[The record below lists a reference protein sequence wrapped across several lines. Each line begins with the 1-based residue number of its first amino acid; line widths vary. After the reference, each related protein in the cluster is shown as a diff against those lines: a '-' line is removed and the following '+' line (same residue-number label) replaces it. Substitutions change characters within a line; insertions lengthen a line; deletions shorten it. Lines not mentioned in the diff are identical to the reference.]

1 VNLSGIIFDI
11 KHFAVHDG
19 PGIRTTVFLKGCPL
33 RCLWCHN
40 PESISPSPQLL
51 STPRKCIGC
60 DNCFE
65 VCPEGAHRKV
75 NGLHV
80 IDREKCRTH
89 GECVDGCYAGAL
101 EMAGYE
107 VTVEDVMEE
116 VLRDRTFYA
125 HSGGGVTLSGGEPL
139 AQHEFS
145 AGLLRAAKDQG
156 LHTALDTSGH
166 APWLILEKTLR
177 HVDLVLYDLKHMD
190 PERHAELTGVSNGL
204 ILENLRSLDRL
215 GASIWIRIPL
225 IPGLNDD
232 DANLKATGE
241 LLSQLEN
248 IERVEILR
256 YHRLAETKY
265 ASTGIEYALKGLE
278 PPTEAEA
285 ESSRRILLDQG
296 VPDGILSRR

>member
-1 VNLSGIIFDI
+1 VNPKGTIFDI

-33 RCLWCHN
+33 SCLWCHN
-40 PESISPSPQLL
+40 PESISPGPQLL
-51 STPRKCIGC
+51 FTPSKCIGC
-60 DNCFE
+60 GYCFE
-65 VCPEGAHRKV
+65 ACPEGVHRTV
-75 NGLHV
+75 DGSHV
-80 IDREKCRTH
+80 IDWERCQTH

-107 VTVEDVMEE
+107 ATVEEVMEE
-116 VLRDRTFYA
+116 VLRDRTFHA
-125 HSGGGVTLSGGEPL
+125 TSGGGVTLSGGEPL

-145 AGLLRAAKDQG
+145 AALLRAAKAEG

-166 APWLILEKTLR
+166 APWSRLDGIQR

-190 PERHAELTGVSNGL
+190 PKRHEELTGVSNDL

-215 GASIWIRIPL
+215 GKATWIRIPL

-232 DANLKATGE
+232 DANYEAMGE
-241 LLSQLEN
+241 FLSALEN
-248 IERVEILR
+248 VERVEVLR

-265 ASTGIEYALKGLE
+265 ASAGMDYALRGLE
-278 PPTEAEA
+278 PPTEDET
-285 ESSRRILLDQG
+285 ESRQRILASRG
-296 VPDGILSRR
+296 VSERILR

>member
-1 VNLSGIIFDI
+1 VSTSGTIFDI

-33 RCLWCHN
+33 SCLWCHN
-40 PESISPSPQLL
+40 PESISPSLQLL
-51 STPRKCIGC
+51 FTPRKCIGC
-60 DNCFE
+60 NHCFE
-65 VCPEGAHRKV
+65 ACPEGVHRKV
-75 NGLHV
+75 NDMHV
-80 IDREKCRTH
+80 IDREKCRTR
-89 GECVDGCYAGAL
+89 GDCVDGCYAGAL

-107 VTVEDVMEE
+107 ATVDDAMEE

-125 HSGGGVTLSGGEPL
+125 NSGGGVTLSGGEPL

-166 APWLILEKTLR
+166 APWPRLEKTLR
-177 HVDLVLYDLKHMD
+177 HTDLVLYDLKHMD
-190 PERHAELTGVSNGL
+190 PERHAELTGVSNEL
-204 ILENLRSLDRL
+204 IHENLRRLDRL
-215 GASIWIRIPL
+215 GTSTWIRIPL

-241 LLSQLEN
+241 LLSQFEN
-248 IERVEILR
+248 IELVEILR
-256 YHRLAETKY
+256 YHRFAETKY
-265 ASTGIEYALKGLE
+265 ASAGMEYTLKGLE

-285 ESSRRILLDQG
+285 ESSRHILLDQG
-296 VPDGILSRR
+296 VPDRFLKRQ